1 MPFDPDAHNEEQRLA
16 WSEAA
21 VPYEAM
27 SRLLFSAFSPAFVDF
42 LRPEGR
48 LLDVA
53 CGPGVVARAAEERGA
68 KVTAVDIAP
77 GMIELAR
84 KAAPGIDWRVMNAE
98 ELAFGDKS
106 FDVVSCQL
114 GVMLFARP
122 DKALSEMA
130 RVGRR
135 AACLVQGTA
144 EGMIFSSLLLK
155 TLLKHAPQLRVPGAP
170 TLFAF
175 GGPGVL
181 KAAMEKAGFSG
192 VEEKR
197 LSGVYEFA
205 SPKEYWETFTKGGG
219 RTARML
225 ASQPKGTRD
234 LVMAEVLGEVE
245 KRRCRLPWE
254 VVLARGA
261 AI

>member
-1 MPFDPDAHNEEQRLA
+1 MPFDPNAHNEEQRQA

-21 VPYEAM
+21 APYEAM
-27 SRLLFSAFSPAFVDF
+27 SRLLFSSFTPAFLDF

-53 CGPGVVARAAEERGA
+53 CGPGAVALAAEERGA
-68 KVTAVDIAP
+68 QVTAVDLAP

-84 KAAPGIDWRVMNAE
+84 KKAPGIDWRVMNAE
-98 ELAFGDKS
+98 ELRFPDKS

-122 DKALSEMA
+122 EKALAEMA

-144 EGMIFSSLLLK
+144 EGMVFSSLLLK
-155 TLLKHAPQLRVPGAP
+155 TLIKHAPELRVPGAP

-181 KAAMEKAGFSG
+181 AAAMEKAGFSD

-197 LSGVYEFA
+197 LAGTYEFG
-205 SPKEYWETFTKGGG
+205 SPDEYWDTFTRGGG

-225 ASQPKGTRD
+225 ASQPPGTRAAIK
-234 LVMAEVLGEVE
+234 AEVSAEAERLL
-245 KRRCRLPWE
+245 CRFPWE
-254 VVLARGA
+254 VVMARGR

>member
-1 MPFDPDAHNEEQRLA
+1 MSFDPEAHTAEQRQA

-42 LRPEGR
+42 LRPEGS

-53 CGPGVVARAAEERGA
+53 CGPGAVALAAHSRGA
-68 KVTAVDIAP
+68 RVTAVDLAP

-84 KAAPGIDWRVMNAE
+84 AAAPDIDWRVMNAE
-98 ELAFGDKS
+98 ELSFPDKS
-106 FDVVSCQL
+106 FDAVSCQL

-122 DKALSEMA
+122 EKALREMA

-144 EGMIFSSLLLK
+144 EGMVFSSLLLR
-155 TLLKHAPQLRVPGAP
+155 TMIKHAPELKVPGAP

-175 GGPGVL
+175 GGHGVL
-181 KAAMEKAGFSG
+181 KGAMEKAGFTD

-197 LSGVYEFA
+197 LSGAYEFSSA
-205 SPKEYWETFTKGGG
+205 EDYWKTFTTGGG

-225 ASQPKGTRD
+225 ATLPKSTQAAIK
-234 LVMAEVLGEVE
+234 AEVLDAAE
-245 KRRCRLPWE
+245 KLGCRLPWE
-254 VVLARGA
+254 VVMARGSA
-261 AI
+261 T